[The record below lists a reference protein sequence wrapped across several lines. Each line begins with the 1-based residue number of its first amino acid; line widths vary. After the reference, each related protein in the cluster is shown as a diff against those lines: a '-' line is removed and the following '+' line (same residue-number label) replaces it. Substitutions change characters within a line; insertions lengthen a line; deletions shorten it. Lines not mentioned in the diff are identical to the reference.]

1 MPTTIRPPAVAGQ
14 FYPRNP
20 GDLTAEFQALFEPA
34 GGAKKKPYDVVG
46 MVVPHAGH
54 SFSGETA
61 AVAYGRVE
69 DTHFDTIVI
78 LFTNHRP
85 LIVGVSI
92 YYSHAYET
100 SLGPMAVDD
109 AFANALEDARIL
121 PILMEN
127 RDPQVCE
134 KIAQVADCRAV
145 LVIASSGLYHG
156 VDGDA
161 CVASYRT
168 TLNLVRS
175 FDARR
180 LGRAIQNG
188 SAQTCGSG
196 TIIAAIAA
204 VHSLGATE
212 ASVVSRCN
220 SHQVNG
226 RSEGYVVGYGT
237 VLFSRPTAPPALTPE
252 EALQHRI
259 LSRTAVLA
267 TAAGYGLPLL
277 DDFPA
282 DAYLRDSA
290 KLLLFSTTSVKAP

>member
-20 GDLTAEFQALFEPA
+20 GDLTAEFQALFERA
-34 GGAKKKPYDVVG
+34 GGAKKNPYDVVG
-46 MVVPHAGH
+46 MDVPHAGH

-61 AVAYGRVE
+61 AVAYARVE

-100 SLGPMAVDD
+100 PLGPMAVDD
-109 AFANALEDARIL
+109 AFANALADARIV

-127 RDPQVCE
+127 RDLQVCE
-134 KIAQVADCRAV
+134 KIVQVADCCAV

-180 LGRAIQNG
+180 LGRA
-188 SAQTCGSG
+188 
-196 TIIAAIAA
+196 AA
-204 VHSLGATE
+204 VSTRGGTQIGAICEAGVIPGTGAQGWTDCSGGIGSVATLTAAEGLKHFFGDQLNQLGINPVHENSSRPLATPT
-212 ASVVSRCN
+212 A
-220 SHQVNG
+220 
-226 RSEGYVVGYGT
+226 GT
-237 VLFSRPTAPPALTPE
+237 VEDL
-252 EALQHRI
+252 LQGR
-259 LSRTAVLA
+259 
-267 TAAGYGLPLL
+267 
-277 DDFPA
+277 
-282 DAYLRDSA
+282 
-290 KLLLFSTTSVKAP
+290 